1 MEHSGRRS
9 ERGSWE
15 CQHTAVNGKL
25 SGEYSAVEYNEM
37 RKRSRSVNSKLS
49 MGIKL
54 LVLNWK

>member
-15 CQHTAVNGKL
+15 CQHTAVNGML

-37 RKRSRSVNSKLS
+37 R
-49 MGIKL
+49 
-54 LVLNWK
+54 